1 MAVLKLAALD
11 TDDLQVISAHVQDA
25 LVTGPDMRFLPGEN
39 RFMLAMKRFAWEEAS
54 KKGKGAKKPDERRV
68 SLLKFDR
75 VLGVRARGIRQK
87 DSAAIYDLLAVSFEA
102 SDAPAGTVR
111 LTFAGDAEIALDV
124 ECIEVQLTD
133 TSAAWAASQRPDHGL
148 SDAGTDS

>member
-25 LVTGPDMRFLPGEN
+25 LVTGADMRFLPREN
-39 RFMLAMKRFAWEEAS
+39 RFMLAMKRFAWEETA
-54 KKGKGAKKPDERRV
+54 KKGRDAKKPDERRV

-75 VLGVRARGIRQK
+75 VMGVKARGIRQN
-87 DSAAIYDLLAVSFEA
+87 DSTAIYDLLSVSFEP
-102 SDAPAGTVR
+102 SDEPAGTIT
-111 LTFAGDAEIALDV
+111 LTFAGDFEIALDV

-133 TSAAWAASQRPDHGL
+133 TAAAWAASKRPDHDL
-148 SDAGTDS
+148 SGKGSGG